1 MSPRLPRLIMGGAL
15 LLGACSRAT
24 TSNTTPAPSGG
35 RAPAQTAANDTTR
48 PPGQATPPAGD
59 PAPRPYDRVIT
70 AQAQTKRGLFSTHR
84 IGSRLYFELPDSLL
98 GREILVVPR
107 VAKAPAGGPYG
118 GQQVGQTLVVRFE
131 RRDNRVL
138 LRNVRYN
145 IVADSGH
152 EMSRA
157 VEASTFAPVVG
168 SFNVESYGPDSAAVI
183 EVTRLFTAPPG
194 ELGPGATL
202 RGSPDAARSFIER
215 VAVYPTNVEVEA
227 LLTGSGPATP
237 GAPVP
242 SPFAPSRGSSPVPAR
257 WSCTGA
263 WCSCQGSR

>member
-1 MSPRLPRLIMGGAL
+1 MPLRPHRLILGGAL
-15 LLGACSRAT
+15 LFAACSPAT
-24 TSNTTPAPSGG
+24 PSTTPSPSGARTPSPAAAG
-35 RAPAQTAANDTTR
+35 DSSRAG
-48 PPGQATPPAGD
+48 PGATPPAGD
-59 PAPRPYDRVIT
+59 PVPRPYDRVIT
-70 AQAQTKRGLFSTHR
+70 SQAQTKRGLFDTHR

-98 GREILVVPR
+98 GRELLVVPR

-145 IVADSGH
+145 IVADSAH
-152 EMSRA
+152 EMARA

-183 EVTRLFTAPPG
+183 DVTRLFTAPPG

-202 RGSPDAARSFIER
+202 RGAPDAARSFIER
-215 VAVYPTNVEVEA
+215 VAAYPTNVEVEA
-227 LLTGSGPATP
+227 LLTGSGSATP
-237 GAPVP
+237 NAPVP
-242 SPFAPSRGSSPVPAR
+242 SPFAPQLGQFS
-257 WSCTGA
+257 GA
-263 WCSCQGSR
+263 S